1 MHRRILLDRDTQLS
15 FADLELEG
23 HFAAREK
30 NPDHVVR
37 MLARISDEAVDRAFW
52 IVRDAFAA
60 DDGAKLTDAEIHR
73 MLRV

>member
-52 IVRDAFAA
+52 IVRTSK
-60 DDGAKLTDAEIHR
+60 GITCNSGTILI
-73 MLRV
+73 